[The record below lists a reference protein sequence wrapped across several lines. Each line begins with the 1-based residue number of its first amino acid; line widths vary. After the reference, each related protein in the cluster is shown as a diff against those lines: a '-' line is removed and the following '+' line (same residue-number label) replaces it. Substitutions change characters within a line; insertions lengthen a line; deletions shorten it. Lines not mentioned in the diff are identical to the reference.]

1 MNGSK
6 PTYQHLVISME
17 EASELI
23 QSISKLYRFGSSS
36 ERITNLIEEMV
47 DVLICFE
54 LLKILYNI
62 PDELINLMIIT
73 KMKRNAER
81 IDK

>member
-1 MNGSK
+1 MYGSK
-6 PTYQHLVISME
+6 PTYQHLAISME

-47 DVLICFE
+47 D
-54 LLKILYNI
+54 
-62 PDELINLMIIT
+62 ELINLMIIT

>member
-1 MNGSK
+1 MYGSK